1 MRKNKKRAV
10 SLVQAKRGPAKDGF
24 SNPLAR
30 LGAGT
35 PNLLDGT
42 QYTMSR
48 LTQNYG
54 LLNALYRE
62 SWIVRRIVD
71 AIPSDMLKNWITFNS
86 GLNPDLL
93 KKIAIEL
100 RRTQLINKIQRG
112 LGWGRLYGGALGVML
127 IKGQGEPEQLASPL
141 ELRKMVP
148 GDFAGLLILDRWNCI
163 SPSTDLVE
171 DITDPE
177 YGLPDFYNVT
187 DPVSGHMI
195 NIHHSRCI
203 RFLGNEL
210 PYWEQVSELY
220 WGASVIESV
229 FDELKKRDNVSWN
242 IAQLTFMAN
251 LRVLKMQDLGQTLS
265 ATDPRSQEELYRTLS
280 AQNWLMSNMGM
291 QIMDAADG
299 LETHQY
305 TFGGLADCYQ
315 QFIMDISGAAEIPVT
330 KLFGRSPSGLNAT
343 GESDLQNYYDMIGEK
358 QESILRPV
366 LNKLLP
372 PFLMSLF
379 GAVPDD
385 LDFDFNPVSEPTDKE
400 RSDLAKSGTENVVSA
415 VNAGL
420 VSKRAGLKELKQQS
434 ERTGVWTNIT
444 DEDIEKASDD
454 IDEMGDM
461 PIPGMGGKEHAQDSA
476 AHDTSYFSVL
486 DKDWD
491 EQEHPRDDDGKF
503 TDKGAGGHS
512 SVENTLNKTAGNQSQ
527 SGSTNYENLQNKPK
541 YGIIQSNEGP
551 IFPVLTNRKTGKKLY
566 TEARP
571 IKITPSMGAKLKR
584 QGWEFKWHEVQ
595 EGFQVHA
602 LYEAGTDNILG
613 LVAIK
618 SEPGTGFT
626 EIDIAETNP
635 KNRGKDGEYKNTSW
649 GLIALAV
656 AESFRKGNE
665 GWVKWKS
672 KTHLIPFYEKEFGA
686 KLISYQNMVLEN
698 HESFALL
705 MRFRGN

>member
-1 MRKNKKRAV
+1 M
-10 SLVQAKRGPAKDGF
+10 
-24 SNPLAR
+24 
-30 LGAGT
+30 
-35 PNLLDGT
+35 
-42 QYTMSR
+42 
-48 LTQNYG
+48 
-54 LLNALYRE
+54 
-62 SWIVRRIVD
+62 
-71 AIPSDMLKNWITFNS
+71 
-86 GLNPDLL
+86 
-93 KKIAIEL
+93 
-100 RRTQLINKIQRG
+100 
-112 LGWGRLYGGALGVML
+112 
-127 IKGQGEPEQLASPL
+127 
-141 ELRKMVP
+141 
-148 GDFAGLLILDRWNCI
+148 
-163 SPSTDLVE
+163 E

-434 ERTGVWTNIT
+434 ERTDVWTNIT

-461 PIPGMGGKEHAQDSA
+461 PIPGMGGQKTPQAIGSEQEQVNTQAGQENATQPIFASDA
-476 AHDTSYFSVL
+476 SYFSVL
-486 DKDWD
+486 DGGDGSGNFGHAGRPGKVGGSAPEGGTVSQG
-491 EQEHPRDDDGKF
+491 EQHETKV
-503 TDKGAGGHS
+503 TQS
-512 SVENTLNKTAGNQSQ
+512 QSQ
-527 SGSTNYENLQNKPK
+527 SGSASYENLQNKPK

-571 IKITPSMGAKLKR
+571 IKITPSMGAKLQR
-584 QGWEFKWHEVQ
+584 QGWEFEWHKPKA
-595 EGFQVHA
+595 GFQVHA

-613 LVAIK
+613 LFATQ
-618 SEPGTGFT
+618 EPEEGGFI

-635 KNRGKDGEYKNTSW
+635 KNSGKNGEYKHTLRSM
-649 GLIALAV
+649 IACVA
-656 AESFRKGNE
+656 AESFLKGY
-665 GWVKWKS
+665 GGCVKWKS
-672 KTHLIPFYEKEFGA
+672 KSSLISFYEQNFNVMHINEQEMYIA
-686 KLISYQNMVLEN
+686 DEESVKLLD
-698 HESFALL
+698 SFK
-705 MRFRGN
+705 GN